1 MSGNSPQK
9 ALVRL
14 FYDDMWNKADKQ
26 RIPEIFHPDFTFRGS
41 LGPVL
46 VGYAQFA
53 AYVNDVTGA
62 LPDFVCEIL
71 ELTEEDNRVVAR
83 MLFYGTHRGE
93 LLGFSPTGRRVEWHG
108 SAHFTF
114 REGKVA
120 DLWVLGDVHG
130 LLKQLESR

>member
-1 MSGNSPQK
+1 
-9 ALVRL
+9 
-14 FYDDMWNKADKQ
+14 
-26 RIPEIFHPDFTFRGS
+26 
-41 LGPVL
+41 
-46 VGYAQFA
+46 
-53 AYVNDVTGA
+53 VNDVTGA

>member
-1 MSGNSPQK
+1 
-9 ALVRL
+9 
-14 FYDDMWNKADKQ
+14 
-26 RIPEIFHPDFTFRGS
+26 
-41 LGPVL
+41 VL
-46 VGYAQFA
+46 VGYAEFA